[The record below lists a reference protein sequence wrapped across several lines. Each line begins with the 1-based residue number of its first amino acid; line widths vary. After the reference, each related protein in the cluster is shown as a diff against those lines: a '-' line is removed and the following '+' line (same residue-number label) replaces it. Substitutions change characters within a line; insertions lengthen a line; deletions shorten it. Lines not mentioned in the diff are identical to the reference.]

1 MPYYPRVSPSSDATF
16 DAIVDAHYAEA
27 IHVSH
32 GYATQQDAQAAA
44 EDIAKGLNLRDYEA
58 LVAAGFTEAD
68 LPAAADEQ
76 VSPVEPLTKVART
89 RSDNV

>member
-32 GYATQQDAQAAA
+32 GHATQQDAQAAA

-58 LVAAGFTEAD
+58 LVNAGFTPDD
-68 LPAAADEQ
+68 LPTNLDPDVPA
-76 VSPVEPLTKVART
+76 VEPLEPDSAST
-89 RSDNV
+89 